1 MTKTKVVQVSAI
13 DMTQVK
19 LLNELN
25 KASMDNGFEV
35 HCVSSSGEYVREI
48 LDEGFIFHPIN
59 IDRKINPIRNIISL
73 VNMYKLFK
81 RLKPEI
87 VHVHT
92 PIAAVLGRIA
102 SKMAGVPNIIYTAH
116 GFYFHDQMDSKAYKV
131 FYNVEKYM
139 GRFFTDYIFFQSEE
153 DYNLAVKNHF
163 LKESSNYLHISNGI
177 NLDHK
182 YNYNE
187 ISEEAISNLKNKHNI
202 KDNDLVISFIGRL
215 VEEKGIFDLLNAI
228 DKLDDYNLKFIIMGS
243 LPKSERDQYSYSK
256 IQQYMDREN
265 IIFTGQVD
273 NAEEY
278 LYLSDVFCLPSYRE
292 GMPRSIIEAMS
303 MKNAIIAT
311 DIRGSREEVVNGETG
326 FIIDLNSSEQIAEK
340 IKYLNSNEELLNN
353 MKEASYLRSQKLYDE
368 KEVIKKQLAVFDRI
382 RNE

>member
-1 MTKTKVVQVSAI
+1 
-13 DMTQVK
+13 
-19 LLNELN
+19 
-25 KASMDNGFEV
+25 
-35 HCVSSSGEYVREI
+35 
-48 LDEGFIFHPIN
+48 
-59 IDRKINPIRNIISL
+59 IISL

-139 GRFFTDYIFFQSEE
+139 GKFFTDYIFFQSEE

-163 LKESSNYLHISNGI
+163 LKDSSNYLHISNGI

-243 LPKSERDQYSYSK
+243 LPKSERDQHSYSK
-256 IQQYMDREN
+256 IQQYVDRKN

-278 LYLSDVFCLPSYRE
+278 LYLSDIFCLPSYRE
-292 GMPRSIIEAMS
+292 GMPRSIIEAMA

-311 DIRGSREEVVNGETG
+311 DIRGSREEVVDGETG
-326 FIIDLNSSEQIAEK
+326 FIIDLNSSDQIAEK

-353 MKEASYLRSQKLYDE
+353 MKEASYLRAQKLYDE
-368 KEVIKKQLAVFDRI
+368 KKVIKKQLAVFDRI